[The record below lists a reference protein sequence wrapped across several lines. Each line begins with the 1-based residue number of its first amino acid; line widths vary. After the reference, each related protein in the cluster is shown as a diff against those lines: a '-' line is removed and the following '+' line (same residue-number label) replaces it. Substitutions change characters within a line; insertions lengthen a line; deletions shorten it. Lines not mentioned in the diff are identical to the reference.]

1 VSRGAALTGALL
13 TTLEAPPT
21 WPLALAVFFLRGGL
35 LLVVLPIVVLPSPVG
50 LGNLLAPTLMTI
62 VFRGVSPELAILVGF
77 VALAILAWIV
87 VGGLAAAT
95 LEAEAA
101 RMVARDHDLD
111 DTERPLPGDHPTTEA
126 RHRRTATR
134 ILTAR
139 AIAHLPTGVGLLW
152 GATRL
157 VTVAYRELTS
167 PLDVTTPIVLR
178 VLRGAPEAIVAIV
191 TLWMAGEI
199 IGGLAARRI
208 TLAGLGVGDAL
219 RDAVTAIG
227 RRPLSILV
235 EFWLPTAGLVMILLP
250 STVAAAAAWQLVR
263 AAFRSQ
269 GDPFGATFA
278 VILFVSLWLLGLVLI
293 AVTAAWRSAVW
304 SVAHRDLWPL
314 RPGPSGTD
322 GV

>member
-50 LGNLLAPTLMTI
+50 LGNLLAPTLMTV

-111 DTERPLPGDHPTTEA
+111 DTQRPLPEDHLTAEA

-139 AIAHLPTGVGLLW
+139 AIAHLPTGVGFLW

-208 TLAGLGVGDAL
+208 SLGGLGVGAAL

-263 AAFRSQ
+263 AALRSQ